1 MLPQTHL
8 ALSLLLSCK
17 KHAIF
22 FGFFLV
28 FCGIPESIKFS
39 VKSAKVWE
47 ICFCLSGSRSLSQH
61 RLKKWGAQTRR
72 KQTTTNHQRVHALT
86 QYHRKHGYYFRT
98 LMVGGYE
105 VITFARRLL
114 SQYQLAGSHHTRLS
128 HTFPPA
134 TRFGQKSI
142 SNSPARGEL
151 NGLLAASEVEF

>member
-1 MLPQTHL
+1 
-8 ALSLLLSCK
+8 
-17 KHAIF
+17 
-22 FGFFLV
+22 
-28 FCGIPESIKFS
+28 
-39 VKSAKVWE
+39 
-47 ICFCLSGSRSLSQH
+47 
-61 RLKKWGAQTRR
+61 
-72 KQTTTNHQRVHALT
+72 
-86 QYHRKHGYYFRT
+86 
-98 LMVGGYE
+98 MVGGYE

>member
-28 FCGIPESIKFS
+28 YFIPESIKFS

-61 RLKKWGAQTRR
+61 RLKKWGAQN
-72 KQTTTNHQRVHALT
+72 KEETNHHKSSTSTRTHTISQKTRLLFSNADGGWLW
-86 QYHRKHGYYFRT
+86 GNYFCSPPLIAVSIGWIAPHTAVTHFSPSDSVRSKIY
-98 LMVGGYE
+98 LEFAG
-105 VITFARRLL
+105 ARRTERF
-114 SQYQLAGSHHTRLS
+114 AG
-128 HTFPPA
+128 
-134 TRFGQKSI
+134 G
-142 SNSPARGEL
+142 
-151 NGLLAASEVEF
+151 